1 MPFYQ
6 LVLAQQQRCRRRLG
20 YMALLVVALFLFS
33 LAAGEQ
39 WVTLQNWHDPM
50 TEMLVFQLRLPRLIV
65 ACLTGAALATAGA
78 AMQNLFA
85 NPLAEPGLL
94 GLSNGSGVLLVFAMW
109 AYQGFP
115 PLWLVSV
122 LAITGALISTLF
134 LLWLAHYRQLN
145 NARLLLMGV
154 ALSIL
159 SGALMTWM
167 VYLSDDLSLRQLM
180 YWMMGSFSGI
190 SWSQLWL
197 LPLLVIPL
205 LWLLSRGQ
213 VFNLLMLGDTAAR
226 QLGLNT
232 RVLRIMLV
240 LAVAVIIG
248 SSVALAGI
256 ISFVGLIVPHL
267 LRLGGFTDQRYLL
280 PACGLCGAAAMM
292 LADLVARLSLNAAE
306 LPVGVV
312 TASIGAPLFVWML
325 LRHVTGD

>member
-1 MPFYQ
+1 
-6 LVLAQQQRCRRRLG
+6 
-20 YMALLVVALFLFS
+20 
-33 LAAGEQ
+33 
-39 WVTLQNWHDPM
+39 
-50 TEMLVFQLRLPRLIV
+50 
-65 ACLTGAALATAGA
+65 
-78 AMQNLFA
+78 
-85 NPLAEPGLL
+85 
-94 GLSNGSGVLLVFAMW
+94 
-109 AYQGFP
+109 
-115 PLWLVSV
+115 VSV

-205 LWLLSRGQ
+205 LWLLGRGQ

-232 RVLRIMLV
+232 RVLRIM
-240 LAVAVIIG
+240 
-248 SSVALAGI
+248 
-256 ISFVGLIVPHL
+256 
-267 LRLGGFTDQRYLL
+267 
-280 PACGLCGAAAMM
+280 
-292 LADLVARLSLNAAE
+292 
-306 LPVGVV
+306 
-312 TASIGAPLFVWML
+312 
-325 LRHVTGD
+325 